1 MKRAVFAGSFSP
13 VHNGHL
19 DVINRACDIFD
30 EVIFAVTQNKNK
42 RSSVSIEK
50 RKYILEQ
57 ACKSLPKVKVMSFDG
72 TLADFC
78 KQNNVDCIIK
88 SVRNVVDFEYEYEM
102 ATINKDILGVETLFM
117 FSSPKYK
124 HLSSSLVR
132 EFIQYNKDISSFVP
146 DDIKEIIKE
155 VYYVSKV

>member
-1 MKRAVFAGSFSP
+1 MKRAVFAGSFAP

-19 DVINRACDIFD
+19 DIANRACDIFD

-42 RSSVSIEK
+42 QSYVSIEQ

-57 ACKSLPKVKVMSFDG
+57 ACKNMPKIKVMSFSG

-88 SVRNVVDFEYEYEM
+88 SVRNIIDFEYEYEM
-102 ATINKDILGVETLFM
+102 ATVNKDIFGLETLFL
-117 FSSPKYK
+117 FSAPQYK

-132 EFIQYNKDISSFVP
+132 EFIQYQKDISSFVP
-146 DDIKEIIKE
+146 DEIKEMIKE
-155 VYYVSKV
+155 VFYV